1 MTGAYDGLS
10 TDDFADVLEVRV
22 NNVEEFKKAYNDAI
36 ANALMEIGMTA
47 EGYAKARCPVDTG
60 RLRNSIVNVVR
71 GTDVYVGTNVEYAPH
86 VEFGARGRKGALML
100 TKAATGHADEY
111 LGIVRENL
119 ANG

>member
-10 TDDFADVLEVRV
+10 ADDFADVLEVRV

-36 ANALMEIGMTA
+36 ANALAEIGMTA

-60 RLRNSIVNVVR
+60 RLRNSIVNVVK
-71 GTDVYVGTNVEYAPH
+71 GDDVYVGTNVEYARH
-86 VEFGARGRKGALML
+86 VEFGSRGRKGALML
-100 TKAATGHADEY
+100 TKAATEHADEY
-111 LGIVRENL
+111 LGIMRENL